1 MANEFI
7 IKHGFHSKGNSAIT
21 GSLGISGSVDVKI
34 PNGSAFT
41 VEESDYISGESPRF
55 DFKFTNGNPLLE
67 ITSRTTTGSLFLRQ
81 DYTGAGVKITSNGKI
96 SRTLSGVEYG
106 FTLSSNLQPI
116 DTSGLVSLGN
126 FNRRWKDLYLFNG
139 AKISFGT
146 NSTQASGQ
154 KVNLVHTE
162 NTNTLQITG
171 SSDVILDVKGSTL
184 SKDLSISK
192 TTGTGAP
199 GTGTTHSID
208 VTVSD
213 PGGGN
218 KYYLDNVLTDSIV
231 MNAGDAYKFIQSD
244 SSNSGHPFRL
254 STGTDGS
261 GTAPYE
267 VGVTYGAGSPGN
279 ANAYTQISVTTSTTA
294 PLYYYCTQHSGMGG
308 SGQLT
313 VDSGSLN
320 PMAGSAKITGSLNVT
335 GSTKIIGPTRITGS
349 LYLGDTAAGSG
360 LFIATHNGY
369 EVKYQGTSE
378 TNILSDT
385 AIHSLVANSTG
396 HYFGVGSTS
405 NPGFLIGQ
413 KASMLSSTNILFDV
427 YDSTFIVGR
436 GTTGTGISQITGS
449 LYVTGSISASGDLIS
464 NRLLL
469 GGGTFTSASLA
480 AGGGGTTVIANPGG
494 SPGTALSTITIGAQD
509 FSVGSG
515 GSGIFSNINGFQVT
529 NNNLIISKSAAG
541 ALTSSLSVQGS
552 GSSIFDVQGSAG
564 QLFDVQDG
572 LDGVLMSVNDISGIP
587 ILTVSSSGDVI
598 LAAGSNLLG
607 TASVALNVPGATT
620 AFPFTGNALITGEL
634 DITGSGNDIFKV
646 RSTSGSLF
654 SVDDGLDGIL
664 MSVNDISG
672 LPLFEISSS
681 GDIEIVEGNISGS
694 SSTAS
699 FGHLIVNGTTISG
712 GSGTTVIANPGSS
725 GAGSL
730 TTIGIGGLNYSVSG
744 GGPSIDTGSLGNTVI
759 TGSLT
764 ASGSIV
770 DFSSASSVLLP
781 DTTIPLI
788 NPQVEYLTT
797 TAITSSGDTVP
808 LPNGLTFISS
818 STFEYLEVFIN
829 GLRLRY
835 DIDFAPRSTSTVKY
849 FTTLPIGTEVTYK
862 SLRR

>member
-21 GSLGISGSVDVKI
+21 GSLGISGSVDI
-34 PNGSAFT
+34 N
-41 VEESDYISGESPRF
+41 
-55 DFKFTNGNPLLE
+55 
-67 ITSRTTTGSLFLRQ
+67 Q
-81 DYTGAGVKITSNGKI
+81 
-96 SRTLSGVEYG
+96 
-106 FTLSSNLQPI
+106 
-116 DTSGLVSLGN
+116 VSL
-126 FNRRWKDLYLFNG
+126 RHL
-139 AKISFGT
+139 S
-146 NSTQASGQ
+146 
-154 KVNLVHTE
+154 

-208 VTVSD
+208 VTVFD

-244 SSNSGHPFRL
+244 SSNNGHPFRF
-254 STGTDGS
+254 STTQDGS
-261 GTAPYE
+261 HGGGSEYTT
-267 VGVTYGAGSPGN
+267 GVTTTEGSISPGSSG
-279 ANAYTQISVTTSTTA
+279 AYTQISVTTSTSA
-294 PLYYYCTQHSGMGG
+294 PLYYYCTAHPGMGG

-320 PMAGSAKITGSLNVT
+320 PMAGFANITGSLNVT

-369 EVKYQGTSE
+369 EVKYQGTAE

-385 AIHSLVANSTG
+385 AIHSLVKNATG
-396 HYFGVGSTS
+396 HYFGVGGTS
-405 NPGFLIGQ
+405 NPEFLIGQ

-515 GSGIFSNINGFQVT
+515 GSGIFSNVNGFQVT

-620 AFPFTGNALITGEL
+620 AFPFTGNARITGEL

-712 GSGTTVIANPGSS
+712 GSGTTVTANPGSS

-744 GGPSIDTGSLGNTVI
+744 GGSSIDTGSLGNTVI

-781 DTTIPLI
+781 DSTVPLI

-797 TAITSSGDTVP
+797 TAITSSGTTVS
-808 LPNGLTFISS
+808 LPGGLTFISS

-835 DIDFAPRSTSTVKY
+835 DIDFAPQSTSTIKY
-849 FTTLPIGTEVTYK
+849 FTTLPVGTEVTYK
-862 SLRR
+862 SLNRP